1 MSIFNEFMNDVFNN
15 PDFLEDVWIDNL
27 HYKCIASGI
36 ADGITF
42 SEAGLQSDENFT
54 LDLKLPVKKM
64 PEENQRVKFRN
75 KWYKISHVDTD
86 SAAASIKV
94 YLVSTSKG
102 I

>member
-1 MSIFNEFMNDVFNN
+1 
-15 PDFLEDVWIDNL
+15 
-27 HYKCIASGI
+27 
-36 ADGITF
+36 
-42 SEAGLQSDENFT
+42 
-54 LDLKLPVKKM
+54 M

-75 KWYKISHVDTD
+75 KWYKISHIDTD